1 MADIHAGIVGCG
13 FEGLAAHVP
22 AFRAFE
28 QIWFVAVADT
38 DTQYRVDTVSSY
50 QVPSVYADYE
60 RVVHDPKGRIVVIAA
75 PTILRTPVALLPV
88 QQVTQGLLIDR

>member
-1 MADIHAGIVGCG
+1 M
-13 FEGLAAHVP
+13 P
-22 AFRAFE
+22 AFWAFE

-60 RVVHDPKGRIVVIAA
+60 RVVHDPKVRLVVIAA
-75 PTILRTPVALLPV
+75 PTTLRAPVALLPV
-88 QQVTQGLLIDR
+88 QQVTQGPFIDR